1 MQDVLQICDLVDIFA
16 IPINQLL
23 GETMFADN
31 EARERI
37 EMLEREMVLLRNEL
51 RNSMY
56 LSISPVSASVRDA
69 VVKLLEHMKLIVVYR
84 PGETVLVKKEE

>member
-1 MQDVLQICDLVDIFA
+1 
-16 IPINQLL
+16 
-23 GETMFADN
+23 MFADN

>member
-23 GETMFADN
+23 GETMFRDN

>member
-1 MQDVLQICDLVDIFA
+1 
-16 IPINQLL
+16 
-23 GETMFADN
+23 MFADN

-56 LSISPVSASVRDA
+56 LSISPVSTSVRDA